1 MRHVLGKIIFA
12 PGYASKL
19 TRQSPSP
26 NHRANFLSS
35 VKNTGPCIVV
45 QKPLESSAL
54 TTQVAERV
62 WIFQNQRLSRWT
74 STATWRWQTF
84 FFFNFSVNSFK
95 QNWCLIF
102 NLVLF
107 KNVLLIAE
115 IHSVWVVKT
124 KNFSTGQVAPL
135 IFCAIK

>member
-35 VKNTGPCIVV
+35 VRNTGPCIVV

-54 TTQVAERV
+54 TTQVAERLLFV
-62 WIFQNQRLSRWT
+62 CGFKSSAVSGLLPASENV
-74 STATWRWQTF
+74 F
-84 FFFNFSVNSFK
+84 FFPNF
-95 QNWCLIF
+95 I
-102 NLVLF
+102 
-107 KNVLLIAE
+107 LLQCYVY
-115 IHSVWVVKT
+115 SCPDGM
-124 KNFSTGQVAPL
+124 NYGSRSL
-135 IFCAIK
+135 L